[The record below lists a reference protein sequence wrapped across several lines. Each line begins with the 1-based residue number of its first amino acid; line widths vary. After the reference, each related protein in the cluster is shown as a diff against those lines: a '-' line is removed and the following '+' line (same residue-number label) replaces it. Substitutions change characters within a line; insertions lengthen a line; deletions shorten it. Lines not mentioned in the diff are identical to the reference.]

1 MIFEFLRERKTQ
13 RQGEPLQEQAVHKLV
28 ESQFGQCM
36 LSLKAV
42 KTQRNHHAKIGLP
55 EYGFNLDKREDESP
69 DRFEFTISG
78 LF

>member
-1 MIFEFLRERKTQ
+1 
-13 RQGEPLQEQAVHKLV
+13 
-28 ESQFGQCM
+28 M